1 MPAASHSKR
10 PCGSRHNDKAFR
22 IPRFYALALT
32 GLPFS
37 RNFAQPTARRR
48 AIVAAMISRRHFVLL
63 GAASL
68 VSVSPRFARATAMSH
83 VTAYAFT
90 FKGLDG
96 GDILLSS
103 FAGHPLLV
111 VNTASLCGYTPQYAG
126 LQALWSRYHDKGLTV
141 LGVPS
146 NDFGGQEPGGVTEI
160 HATAQGEYHV
170 TFPITEK
177 VAVKGKDAHP
187 FFKWAALE
195 RPLEAPRW
203 NFHKYLVGRDGY
215 LKAGFTSAV
224 EPTDPLIV
232 AAIEKELARE

>member
-1 MPAASHSKR
+1 
-10 PCGSRHNDKAFR
+10 
-22 IPRFYALALT
+22 
-32 GLPFS
+32 
-37 RNFAQPTARRR
+37 
-48 AIVAAMISRRHFVLL
+48 MIHRRHFVFL
-63 GAASL
+63 GAAVLAGVRTLS
-68 VSVSPRFARATAMSH
+68 AQATGMSR

-96 GDILLSS
+96 EEILLSS
-103 FAGHPLLV
+103 YAGHPLLV

-126 LQALWSRYHDKGLTV
+126 LQALWTRYRDKGLIV
-141 LGVPS
+141 IGVPS
-146 NDFGGQEPGGVTEI
+146 NDFGSQEPGGAGDI

-177 VAVKGKDAHP
+177 VVVKGKDAHP
-187 FFKWAALE
+187 FYRWAAAE

-215 LKAGFTSAV
+215 LKAGFASAV

-232 AAIEKELARE
+232 AAIEKELATE